1 MQGRPKTSA
10 GLVVFRRQDSSVE
23 VFLVHMGGPFW
34 QHKDDG
40 SWSIPK
46 GEFEDDEAPLDAARR
61 EFQEETG
68 LTPDGK
74 FLELPPVKQP
84 SGKVIFAW
92 AVEWDCDATKIK
104 SNTFALEWP
113 KGSGVMRE
121 FPEVDRAAWFSLTEA
136 RRKLLKGQLPLLDE
150 LDRIL

>member
-1 MQGRPKTSA
+1 MKHKAKKSA
-10 GLVVFRRQDSSVE
+10 GLLLFRRRDSSVE
-23 VFLVHMGGPFW
+23 VFLAHMGGPFW
-34 QHKDDG
+34 RQKDDG

-46 GEFEDDEAPLDAARR
+46 GEFEDEAPLAAARR

-68 LTPDGK
+68 LAPDGE
-74 FLELPPVKQP
+74 FLELPPVKQA

-92 AVEWDCDATKIK
+92 ALEWDCDATKIK

-121 FPEVDRAAWFSLTEA
+121 FPEIDRAGWFSLVEA
-136 RRKLLKGQLPLLDE
+136 RKKLVKGQVPLLE
-150 LDRIL
+150 NL